1 MAALAA
7 CGAVGAT
14 TPDSAPKAAGLTVE
28 QIVEKNLAARGGLEA
43 WRKVQTMVW
52 MGHMELPGGPA
63 PQVPFV
69 LGQKRPN
76 KTRFEVNS
84 MGQKT
89 LRIFDGRRGWKV
101 HAGTDGRPE
110 LQAFTPQE
118 VQFALGEVVI
128 DGLLFDYGSKQ
139 VAVELDGTD
148 FVEGR
153 KAYRLIVRTASGQ
166 RHNVWVDAQSFL
178 DVKYDR
184 TSYDA
189 AGVARTVTVLNRDFR
204 PVEGLQIP
212 FTIETGGASGKGS
225 EKMVIEKVSLNP
237 ALDDRMF
244 ARPPMPHR
252 RAEVTIEPDRM
263 QPQAPA
269 MPARPAPPPASAA
282 PPDAGSAPR

>member
-1 MAALAA
+1 
-7 CGAVGAT
+7 V
-14 TPDSAPKAAGLTVE
+14 TPEAPPKAAGLTVE
-28 QIVEKNLAARGGLEA
+28 QIVEKNLSARGGLEA

-52 MGHMELPGGPA
+52 MGHMELPGGAA

-89 LRIFDGRRGWKV
+89 LRVFDGKRGWKV
-101 HAGTDGRPE
+101 HAGIDGRPE
-110 LQAFTPQE
+110 IQAFTPQE
-118 VQFALGEVVI
+118 VQFAQGEVVI
-128 DGLLFDYGSKQ
+128 DSPLFDYQSGR

-153 KAYRLIVRTASGQ
+153 KAFRLVVRTASGQ

-178 DVKYDR
+178 DVKSDR

-189 AGVARTVTVLNRDFR
+189 AGVPRIVSVYYRDFR

-212 FTIETGGASGKGS
+212 FTIETGAASGKGS
-225 EKMVIEKVSLNP
+225 EKMVIEKVALNP

-252 RAEVTIEPDRM
+252 RAEVTIEPER
-263 QPQAPA
+263 PQAQHPA
-269 MPARPAPPPASAA
+269 LPAGPTPPPPA
-282 PPDAGSAPR
+282 PDAGSAPR